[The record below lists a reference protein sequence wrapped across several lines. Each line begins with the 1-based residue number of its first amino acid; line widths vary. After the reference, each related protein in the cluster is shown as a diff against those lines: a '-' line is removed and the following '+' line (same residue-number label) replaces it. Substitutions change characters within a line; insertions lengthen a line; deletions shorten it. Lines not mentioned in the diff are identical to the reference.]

1 MTQLIGLFADE
12 MKAEEA
18 INALA
23 AAGMDDVEF
32 ETISRWAEANN
43 DAAVAAAPTL
53 GADRGAAV
61 VPVVGN
67 LFSSWS
73 LDTEE
78 EEYFRRNVQNGGVL
92 VVVDVDDDDNLPHVR
107 SILEETGEKVAVSS

>member
-1 MTQLIGLFADE
+1 MTKLIGLFADE

-18 INALA
+18 INALTT
-23 AAGMDDVEF
+23 AGMDDIEF
-32 ETISRWAEANN
+32 ETISSAAEGNGT
-43 DAAVAAAPTL
+43 AVAAAPTL
-53 GADRGAAV
+53 GADRGAAM
-61 VPVVGN
+61 VPVAGN

-107 SILEETGEKVAVSS
+107 TILEETSEKVAVSS

>member
-1 MTQLIGLFADE
+1 MTKLIGLFADE

-32 ETISRWAEANN
+32 ETISRRAEAN
-43 DAAVAAAPTL
+43 DTAVAAAPTL

-61 VPVVGN
+61 VPVAGN

-73 LDTEE
+73 LNTEE

-107 SILEETGEKVAVSS
+107 TILEETGEKVAVSS

>member
-1 MTQLIGLFADE
+1 MTKLIGLFADE

-18 INALA
+18 INALTT
-23 AAGMDDVEF
+23 AGMDDIEF
-32 ETISRWAEANN
+32 ETISRAAEAS
-43 DAAVAAAPTL
+43 DTAVAAAPTL

-61 VPVVGN
+61 VPVAGN

-78 EEYFRRNVQNGGVL
+78 AEYFRRNVQNGGVL
-92 VVVDVDDDDNLPHVR
+92 VVVDVDDDDNLPRVR
-107 SILEETGEKVAVSS
+107 TILEESGEKVAVSS

>member
-1 MTQLIGLFADE
+1 MTKLIGLFADE

-18 INALA
+18 INALTT
-23 AAGMDDVEF
+23 AGMDDVEF
-32 ETISRWAEANN
+32 ETISRGVDVN
-43 DAAVAAAPTL
+43 DTAVAAAPTL

-61 VPVVGN
+61 VPVAGN

-78 EEYFRRNVQNGGVL
+78 AEYFRRNVQNGGVL
-92 VVVDVDDDDNLPHVR
+92 VVVDVEDDDKLPRVR
-107 SILEETGEKVAVSS
+107 SILEETGEKVTVSS

>member
-1 MTQLIGLFADE
+1 M
-12 MKAEEA
+12 
-18 INALA
+18 
-23 AAGMDDVEF
+23 
-32 ETISRWAEANN
+32 
-43 DAAVAAAPTL
+43 
-53 GADRGAAV
+53 
-61 VPVVGN
+61 VPVAGN

-107 SILEETGEKVAVSS
+107 TILEETSEKVAVSS

>member
-1 MTQLIGLFADE
+1 MTKLIGLFADE

-32 ETISRWAEANN
+32 ETISRRAEAN
-43 DAAVAAAPTL
+43 DTAVAAAPTL

-107 SILEETGEKVAVSS
+107 TILEETGEKVAVSS

>member
-1 MTQLIGLFADE
+1 MTKLIGLFADE

-32 ETISRWAEANN
+32 ETISRRAEAN
-43 DAAVAAAPTL
+43 DTAVAATPTL

-73 LDTEE
+73 LDTEV

-92 VVVDVDDDDNLPHVR
+92 VVVDVVDDDNLPHVR
-107 SILEETGEKVAVSS
+107 TILEETGEKVAVSS

>member
-1 MTQLIGLFADE
+1 MTKLIGLFADE

-23 AAGMDDVEF
+23 TAGMDDVEF
-32 ETISRWAEANN
+32 ETISRAAEAS
-43 DAAVAAAPTL
+43 DTAVAAAPTL

-61 VPVVGN
+61 VPVASN

-107 SILEETGEKVAVSS
+107 TILEETGEKVAVSS

>member
-1 MTQLIGLFADE
+1 MTTVIGLFADE

-18 INALA
+18 INALSTA
-23 AAGMDDVEF
+23 DMDDIEF
-32 ETISRWAEANN
+32 ETISRWAEGA
-43 DAAVAAAPTL
+43 DTAAAAPTL
-53 GADRGAAV
+53 GSDRGAAV

-67 LFSSWS
+67 MFSSWS

-92 VVVDVDDDDNLPHVR
+92 VVVDVDDDDKLPRVR